1 MVCDRSAVEIRLD
14 RALPEIHLVG
24 VVLLREASEIGVA
37 RLAER
42 SVRVG
47 DASARLRP
55 AVRGSALDLEAGDA
69 KVGDEHGVDDPSGLA
84 VVVGDQ
90 PETRPCRVA
99 RKDRTGLR
107 RAVGGI
113 DEARRPAGGP
123 PALTDRLEELERRV
137 GVGGEDELGDASGL
151 SECCRRGAPPR
162 KVIPYRILPDRQE
175 RAKDFSPPAGGI
187 DSFIEFGIYDLGTM
201 LADLERAAHLIGLR
215 VERAGRESG
224 ITQAEAHVLAHL
236 ARHGPASIASLHREF
251 GTKRSTLTNVL
262 DRLEKR
268 EFIRRE
274 LNPNDRRS
282 FVIRLTRR
290 GDVQARRVVRSLDEL
305 ENAVRAALSER
316 DIRGFEAVVD
326 AIDAAVHRSAARAP

>member
-1 MVCDRSAVEIRLD
+1 
-14 RALPEIHLVG
+14 
-24 VVLLREASEIGVA
+24 
-37 RLAER
+37 
-42 SVRVG
+42 
-47 DASARLRP
+47 
-55 AVRGSALDLEAGDA
+55 
-69 KVGDEHGVDDPSGLA
+69 
-84 VVVGDQ
+84 
-90 PETRPCRVA
+90 
-99 RKDRTGLR
+99 
-107 RAVGGI
+107 
-113 DEARRPAGGP
+113 
-123 PALTDRLEELERRV
+123 
-137 GVGGEDELGDASGL
+137 
-151 SECCRRGAPPR
+151 
-162 KVIPYRILPDRQE
+162 
-175 RAKDFSPPAGGI
+175 
-187 DSFIEFGIYDLGTM
+187 M